1 MKELYILLVE
11 LANGEIQTKVNKL
24 FDDGYQLRDSANFKY
39 ENGEVHIVQ
48 SFVLSERGI
57 YREIEELVRSEVI
70 DYDVKINDISLNA
83 TDRIEMNSKLHNF
96 IKNFTQT
103 YYERCTSL
111 THNIKS
117 EPFARFYRD
126 LKTEDYLDAYIN
138 AKS

>member
-1 MKELYILLVE
+1 M
-11 LANGEIQTKVNKL
+11 
-24 FDDGYQLRDSANFKY
+24 RDSANFKY
-39 ENGEVHIVQ
+39 ENGEVFMVQ

-57 YREIEELVRSEVI
+57 YREIEELVRSKVM
-70 DYDVKINDISLNA
+70 DYDVKIDDVSLNA
-83 TDRIEMNSKLHNF
+83 TDRIEMHSKFHNF
-96 IKNFTQT
+96 ITNFTQT